1 MGSSGELQS
10 SLRGKGNEV
19 GGLALKKTVDQ
30 WLGCMRLTSSETE
43 DDWALASCEDGRG
56 LLTLAKQ

>member
-1 MGSSGELQS
+1 LIRLQSGFMGSSGELQS

-30 WLGCMRLTSSETE
+30 WLGCMWLTPSETE
-43 DDWALASCEDGRG
+43 DD
-56 LLTLAKQ
+56 